1 MPLLKL
7 LVFGFAAGFL
17 AVPIFHQGLWWI
29 FNRTGVIPRERA
41 AWIMDPIPPF
51 GIPALLSKAFWGG
64 VWGAVLACLLA
75 GLGGVS
81 YWAGWILVG
90 AFALTLIAFFVVPPI
105 KREKMPAPFLPRFL
119 VGLSVNGAWGFG
131 TALLLHLIV
140 AAGSL

>member
-7 LVFGFAAGFL
+7 LIVGFAAGFL

-29 FNRTGVIPRERA
+29 FNRIGVIPAQRA
-41 AWIMDPIPPF
+41 AWVMDPMPPF
-51 GIPALLSKAFWGG
+51 GVPALVSKAFWGG
-64 VWGAVLACLLA
+64 VWGAALACFLA

-90 AFALTLIAFFVVPPI
+90 AFALTLVAFFIVPPI

-131 TALLLHLIV
+131 TALLLCLIA
-140 AAGSL
+140 AAGLL

>member
-7 LVFGFAAGFL
+7 LTFGFAAGFL

-29 FNRTGVIPRERA
+29 FNQVGVIPRGRP
-41 AWIMDPIPPF
+41 AWVMDPIPPF
-51 GIPALLSKAFWGG
+51 GAPALVSKAFWGG

-75 GLGGVS
+75 SLEGVN

-90 AFALTLIAFFVVPPI
+90 GFALTLVAFLVVPQL
-105 KREKMPAPFLPRFL
+105 KGEAMPAPVLPRFL

-131 TALLLHLIV
+131 TGLLLRLLS
-140 AAGSL
+140 GL